1 MMITSK
7 ISKQIDTKKSSKS
20 LGFKMGVSLI
30 FGVVFGILIFA
41 LKNRL
46 ISNGHD
52 NIWNV
57 INNIFFQ
64 DITAEEGKHA
74 IGLFYIVGQLFLNC
88 LQLIIVPM
96 IFASIA
102 LSMCH
107 INDTKKLGRIS
118 KKTLLSFF
126 TTSVLALIVA
136 IIFGYISNKLGLFSV
151 KHIDSVGSAQVANSS
166 NPLLVILDAV
176 PNNIGFVFSTN
187 SRVLAVVVLA
197 VCTGLCINTL
207 GDKILILKK
216 LLEDINNIVTVF
228 LNFVIN
234 KFGPV
239 AVFVL
244 ISRTFAVYG
253 LDHLS
258 SALSYMIVVAIASI
272 SFLFVVYPLFIY
284 IKTGLNPFIFMKK
297 MSKVAMLGFSAASS
311 AAALSLNKKTSV
323 EELGISEDIS
333 SFTLPLGMTINM
345 NGTAIMQ
352 VIATVFIASSSGYDV
367 SLQNMIIIASL
378 ALIASIGTPSAPGS
392 SSIILFSILT
402 GMGYNNPSTLIAYS
416 LILAINRPI
425 DMLITILNVI
435 GDATAALV
443 VAKSENSLDEE
454 IYYS

>member
-1 MMITSK
+1 MVESK
-7 ISKQIDTKKSSKS
+7 ILRQKHTT
-20 LGFKMGVSLI
+20 LGFKMFISLVLGVVVGMLI
-30 FGVVFGILIFA
+30 FI
-41 LKNRL
+41 LKNNL
-46 ISNGHD
+46 IASGNES
-52 NIWNV
+52 IWNI

-64 DITAEEGKHA
+64 DISVAEGKNA
-74 IGLFYIVGQLFLNC
+74 IGLFYIIGQLFLNS
-88 LQLIIVPM
+88 LQLIIIPM
-96 IFASIA
+96 IFASIT

-107 INDTKKLGRIS
+107 ISDTKKLGRIS
-118 KKTLLSFF
+118 KKTLGSFL
-126 TTSVLALIVA
+126 TTSTLALIVA
-136 IIFGYISNKLGLFSV
+136 IIFGYISNKLGLFAV
-151 KHIDSVGSAQVANSS
+151 NNINTVGSAQVANAS
-166 NPLLVILDAV
+166 NPLLVIIDAV
-176 PNNIGFVFSTN
+176 PSNIASVFSTN

-197 VCTGLCINTL
+197 VCTGLCINSL
-207 GDKILILKK
+207 GNKILVLKN
-216 LLEDINNIVTVF
+216 LLEDINNIVTTF
-228 LNFVIN
+228 LNFIIN
-234 KFGPV
+234 KFGPI

-258 SALSYMIVVAIASI
+258 SALSYMLVVAIASI
-272 SFLFVVYPLFIY
+272 LFLLVGYPLFIY
-284 IKTGLNPFIFMKK
+284 VKTGLNPFIFMKK
-297 MSKVAMLGFSAASS
+297 ISKVALLGFSAASS
-311 AAALSLNKKTSV
+311 AAALSLNKKTCV

-367 SLQNMIIIASL
+367 SLQNMIVIAIL

-425 DMLITILNVI
+425 DMLITTLNVT

-443 VAKSENSLDEE
+443 VAKSENSLNED
-454 IYYS
+454 IYNS